1 MSPKGIDALAAATLA
16 APGPKGSQSL
26 KALVPQSIEP
36 ICYHAGMIE
45 VDLPE
50 PTDTLSTFLDA
61 YYATAARDQ
70 KGKHRLKWTIAYWKT
85 KYGELPV
92 SNITRRSLSQ
102 HIETRRIAGKS
113 NSTINREIS
122 ILSASINYAIR
133 RWAWNISN
141 PASGLYLKIPEGRLR
156 WLTPAEARNLLQ
168 AASQSKAPHLV
179 DFIQLAINT
188 GMRRTEILKLE
199 LRNIDQ
205 QNRRIHLDGSQTKS
219 GKRRVIPINERAQA
233 AIQSRI
239 ASNTQNGITGTRLFL
254 QTNGRPVVQINTA
267 FKNAVIQAGIEDFR
281 LHDLRHT
288 FASWLVQ
295 SGVTLPEVRDLLGHA
310 TVKQTER
317 YAHLAP
323 GLLHKAVAVLDT
335 FDALSNA
342 S

>member
-1 MSPKGIDALAAATLA
+1 MQI
-16 APGPKGSQSL
+16 
-26 KALVPQSIEP
+26 
-36 ICYHAGMIE
+36 
-45 VDLPE
+45 DLPE

-61 YYATAARDQ
+61 YYSTAARDQ
-70 KGKHRLKWTIAYWKT
+70 KGKVRLKWTIAYWKT
-85 KYGELPV
+85 KYGNIPV
-92 SNITRRSLSQ
+92 ANITRRSLSQ

-122 ILSASINYAIR
+122 ILSASINYAIK
-133 RWAWNISN
+133 RWSWNIAN

-156 WLTPAEARNLLQ
+156 WLTHAEAKILLHH
-168 AASQSKAPHLV
+168 AGQSKAPHLV
-179 DFIQLAINT
+179 DFIHIALNT

-205 QNRRIHLDGSQTKS
+205 QNKKIHLDGTQTKS
-219 GKRRVIPINERAQA
+219 GKRRVIPINVHALK

-239 ASNTQNGITGTRLFL
+239 SFNQNNGIMGTRLFL
-254 QTNGRPVVQINTA
+254 QKNGKPVVQISTA
-267 FKNAVIQAGIEDFR
+267 FNNAVIQAGIEDFR
-281 LHDLRHT
+281 IHDLRHT

-310 TVKQTER
+310 TIKQTER

-335 FDALSNA
+335 LDYCT
-342 S
+342 

>member
-1 MSPKGIDALAAATLA
+1 MQI
-16 APGPKGSQSL
+16 
-26 KALVPQSIEP
+26 
-36 ICYHAGMIE
+36 
-45 VDLPE
+45 DLPE

-61 YYATAARDQ
+61 YHATAARDQ
-70 KGKHRLKWTIAYWKT
+70 KGKHRLKWTISYWKT
-85 KYGELPV
+85 KYGDIPV
-92 SNITRRSLSQ
+92 TDITRRSLSQ

-156 WLTPAEARNLLQ
+156 WLTQAEAKNLLQ
-168 AASQSKAPHLV
+168 HAKQSKAPHLV
-179 DFIQLAINT
+179 DFIQLALNT

-199 LRNIDQ
+199 IRNIDQ
-205 QNRRIHLDGSQTKS
+205 QNKKIHLDGTQTKN
-219 GKRRVIPINERAQA
+219 GKRRVIPLNDHALK

-239 ASNTQNGITGTRLFL
+239 ASNTQNGKTGTRLFL
-254 QTNGRPVVQINTA
+254 QSNGRPVVQINTA
-267 FKNAVIQAGIEDFR
+267 FTNAVREAGIEDFR
-281 LHDLRHT
+281 IHDLRHT

-323 GLLHKAVAVLDT
+323 GLLHKAVAILDT
-335 FDALSNA
+335 LDF
-342 S
+342 